1 LSVGALTLDGV
12 GDSIDRVERQTG
24 SDQETA
30 LAPSE
35 PVAASAEPALAGAAP
50 TGLVLRLQRG
60 AGNAAVARLL
70 QRQAAG
76 TVPPP
81 PAQELHGGGVPVER
95 VIARAL
101 RFDKSLLTD
110 STSGLTKEFSLKAIR
125 SAYKAYEPSA
135 DTNPARE
142 LKLLNELHA
151 EVLHWIKSTQDRARE
166 KFNEPNLSKAN
177 LPALLTSEE
186 LFKWQ
191 IVNSLNTAVAQEIV
205 NVKLR
210 EKLER
215 RGALQIV
222 EQLGLSLALVKEM
235 SDLDVQE
242 LVTVQADLQAGR
254 PVVPDALLQGLR
266 KTLGDDP
273 VKLIISALL
282 RKNIGLVSKAM
293 EAVFEDPKYRLVDT
307 GESASGATKAQQLAD
322 KYIKSVDLLEQQHM
336 QQQQQQ
342 QPVTDLAKWTA
353 EDVEIQEL
361 KKNRAV
367 LSNLAGTAAARKV
380 GDSTLRKLT
389 VEEITGILLYSTR
402 LYGKI
407 NYLLRSRLH
416 ELSRNKQAIAKLA
429 VSGLNKLD
437 AYKGIVYR
445 HSKNFPGY
453 EKVNQEGAI
462 VVDTTFL
469 STSMTQAGCDNA
481 AEGHEVCEVITSKQG
496 REITMISAFDEG
508 EVLFRPGTRFRV
520 TRVVRPDS
528 HGNWEFETLRHIL
541 KSTKKDKFQMVVYK
555 EEA

>member
-1 LSVGALTLDGV
+1 LSIGALTLDSA
-12 GDSIDRVERQTG
+12 GDSIDRMERQTG
-24 SDQETA
+24 SETETA
-30 LAPSE
+30 VASSEAAAAPAE
-35 PVAASAEPALAGAAP
+35 PVLAGAAP
-50 TGLVLRLQRG
+50 TGLVLRLQRA

-70 QRQAAG
+70 QRQALG
-76 TVPPP
+76 TVPQPP
-81 PAQELHGGGVPVER
+81 VRRLQGDGVPVER

-101 RFDKSLLTD
+101 RFDKSELKD
-110 STSGLTKEFSLKAIR
+110 STSGLTKKVSLKAIR
-125 SAYKAYEPSA
+125 SAYEAYEPVA
-135 DTNPARE
+135 DTHPARE
-142 LKLLNELHA
+142 REFLTALQLAVLVWINTTHHLARQKLG
-151 EVLHWIKSTQDRARE
+151 K
-166 KFNEPNLSKAN
+166 PNLTKAN
-177 LPALLTSEE
+177 LPAELASED

-191 IVNSLNTAVAQEIV
+191 IVDRLHKAVTQEME

-215 RGALQIV
+215 HGALQIV
-222 EQLGLSLALVKEM
+222 EQLGLSLALVREM

-242 LVTVQADLQAGR
+242 LVTAQADLQGGR

-266 KTLGDDP
+266 RTLGDDP

-293 EAVFEDPKYRLVDT
+293 EAVFEDPKYTLLDT
-307 GESASGATKAQQLAD
+307 GESTSGAKKAQQLAD
-322 KYIKSVDLLEQQHM
+322 KYIKSVDVLEQQHK
-336 QQQQQQ
+336 QQQ
-342 QPVTDLAKWTA
+342 QPPTDLAKWTA

-367 LSNLAGTAAARKV
+367 LSNLAGTAAAKKA

-445 HSKNFPGY
+445 HSRNFPGY
-453 EKVNQEGAI
+453 AKVNQEGAI

-469 STSMTQAGCDNA
+469 STSMTQAGCDSA

-496 REITMISAFDEG
+496 REITMISAFEEG